1 MLPVLWAARATRQLL
16 LRLVWYAEGWWRDQS
31 DPDRLADACRDAD
44 RRSLL
49 GHLGIGAPLQRY
61 MYVLGELPDQWRDAN
76 TRKVWLWM
84 SGTDPPAAQLIAIT
98 ATGMTR
104 NGHRLPTQAA

>member
-1 MLPVLWAARATRQLL
+1 VCHLMA
-16 LRLVWYAEGWWRDQS
+16 DCM
-31 DPDRLADACRDAD
+31 PDL
-44 RRSLL
+44 
-49 GHLGIGAPLQRY
+49 PLQARLS
-61 MYVLGELPDQWRDAN
+61 YVLGELPDQWRDAN

-104 NGHRLPTQAA
+104 NGHHLPTQAA

>member
-61 MYVLGELPDQWRDAN
+61 VLGELPDQWRDAN

-98 ATGMTR
+98 ATGMTQ
-104 NGHRLPTQAA
+104 NGHHLPTQAA